1 MEKGKKIFFASDTHF
16 GLRLNEDPRKTER
29 RFVDWL
35 DNIKEEAGALYL
47 LGDMFD
53 YWFEYKTVVPK
64 GYTRFLGKLA
74 EFTDAGIPVFIF
86 TGNHDIWMFGYLSE
100 EIGATI
106 ITSPIEVE
114 LEGKRFY
121 LAHGDGL
128 ADPRW
133 SFRFFRYFFKNK
145 FCQWMY
151 KLVHPDLTVPLGHAW
166 SRHDRLK
173 RINNEADGYL
183 GEEKEY
189 LVRFAKNHPNRDN
202 IDYFIFGHRHFMLDL
217 AIPANKRIIILGDW
231 INHFSYAVFD
241 GEHLYL
247 EQLIDT

>member
-1 MEKGKKIFFASDTHF
+1 MERGKKIFFASDAHF
-16 GLRLNEDPRKTER
+16 GLRLNEDPKKSEK

-35 DNIKEEAGALYL
+35 DSIKQEAEALYL

-100 EIGATI
+100 EVGATI
-106 ITSPIEVE
+106 VTSPMEVN
-114 LEGKRFY
+114 LGGKRFY

-128 ADPRW
+128 ADPSR
-133 SFRFFRYFFKNK
+133 SFRFYRFFFRNK

-151 KLVHPDLTVPLGHAW
+151 KKVHPDWTVPLGYAW
-166 SRHDRLK
+166 SRRNRIK
-173 RINNEADGYL
+173 RINGKTEGYMS
-183 GEEKEY
+183 EEKEY
-189 LVRFAKNHPNRDN
+189 LVRFAKNYPRRDN
-202 IDYFIFGHRHFMLDL
+202 IDCYIFGHRHIMLDL
-217 AIPANKRIIILGDW
+217 MIPDNKRIIILGDW
-231 INHFSYAVFD
+231 ITHFSFAVFD
-241 GEHLYL
+241 GEQLYL
-247 EQLIDT
+247 KQFI